1 LILAFHC
8 YLFPLTIFGEKYDML
23 QSMTGYGSAS
33 TRLGRK
39 KIDVEIRSLNSKQQ
53 DINLR
58 MPFFYNKAEPGI
70 RSVIAELLDRGK
82 IDISINVSTSKEGG
96 TASLNKDLARHYYNE
111 LKSFAK
117 EINEKNTQYMPILSR
132 IPDLFKTEEM
142 VKEAEVDAVV
152 SLARKAALA
161 VAKFRQAEG
170 KELAKDIEKNLSGIE
185 KKVLEIEKLD
195 KERIPK
201 LKEKL
206 KTKISEGISGQI
218 DMNRFEQEIIYYIEK
233 FDVNEEKA
241 RLKTH
246 CTYFR
251 QNMHEDKGGRKLG
264 FISQEIGREINTIGS
279 KANDS
284 GIQKLVVEMKDELE
298 KIKEQLLNVL

>member
-1 LILAFHC
+1 
-8 YLFPLTIFGEKYDML
+8 
-23 QSMTGYGSAS
+23 MTGYGSAS
-33 TRLGRK
+33 GRLGGK
-39 KIDVEIRSLNSKQQ
+39 KIDIEIRSLNSKQQ

-82 IDISINVSTSKEGG
+82 IDISINVANAKDGG
-96 TASLNKDLARHYYNE
+96 VATLNKELAKHYYNE

-117 EINEKNTQYMPILSR
+117 EINEKNTPFMPLLSR
-132 IPDLFKTEEM
+132 FPDIFKVEET
-142 VKEAEVDAVV
+142 VKEAEVEGLVV
-152 SLARKAALA
+152 LVKKAAQS
-161 VAKFRQAEG
+161 VAKFRIAEG
-170 KELAKDIEKNLSGIE
+170 KELVKDIEKNLSSIE
-185 KKVLEIEKLD
+185 KKVAEIEKLD
-195 KERIPK
+195 VLRIPK
-201 LKEKL
+201 VKEKL
-206 KTKISEGISGQI
+206 KAKISDGIKGQM
-218 DMNRFEQEIIYYIEK
+218 DLNRFEQEIIYFIEK
-233 FDVNEEKA
+233 FDINEEKA

-246 CTYFR
+246 CAYFKENL
-251 QNMHEDKGGRKLG
+251 QEDKGGRKLG

>member
-1 LILAFHC
+1 
-8 YLFPLTIFGEKYDML
+8 ML

-33 TRLGRK
+33 SRLGGK
-39 KIDVEIRSLNSKQQ
+39 KIDIEIRSLNSKQQ

-82 IDISINVSTSKEGG
+82 IDISINVANAKDGG
-96 TASLNKDLARHYYNE
+96 VATLNKELAKHYYNE

-117 EINEKNTQYMPILSR
+117 EINEKNTPFMPLISR
-132 IPDLFKTEEM
+132 FPDIFKVEET
-142 VKEAEVDAVV
+142 VKEAEVEAVV
-152 SLARKAALA
+152 ALVKKAAQS
-161 VAKFRQAEG
+161 VAKFRIAEG
-170 KELAKDIEKNLSGIE
+170 KELVKDIERNLSSIE
-185 KKVLEIEKLD
+185 KKVAEIEKLD
-195 KERIPK
+195 VLRIPK
-201 LKEKL
+201 VKEKL
-206 KTKISEGISGQI
+206 KTKISDGIKGQL
-218 DMNRFEQEIIYYIEK
+218 DLNRFEQEIIYFIEK
-233 FDVNEEKA
+233 FDINEEKA

-246 CTYFR
+246 CAYFR
-251 QNMHEDKGGRKLG
+251 ENLQEDKGGRKLG

>member
-1 LILAFHC
+1 
-8 YLFPLTIFGEKYDML
+8 ML

-33 TRLGRK
+33 SRVGGK
-39 KIDVEIRSLNSKQQ
+39 KIDIEIRSLNSKQQ

-58 MPFFYNKAEPGI
+58 MPFFYTKAEPGI
-70 RSVIAELLDRGK
+70 RAVIAELLDRGK
-82 IDISINVSTSKEGG
+82 IDISINVSTGKGG
-96 TASLNKDLARHYYNE
+96 GVAYLNKELAMHYYNE
-111 LKSFAK
+111 MKSFAK
-117 EINEKNTQYMPILSR
+117 QINEKNTQFMPFLAR
-132 IPDLFKTEEM
+132 IPDLFKTEET
-142 VKEAEVDAVV
+142 VKEAEVEAVV
-152 SLARKAALA
+152 ILVRKAALS
-161 VAKFRQAEG
+161 VAKYRQAEG
-170 KELAKDIEKNLSGIE
+170 KELAKDIVLNLSSME
-185 KKVLEIEKLD
+185 KKVTEIEKLD
-195 KERIPK
+195 IERIPK

-206 KTKISEGISGQI
+206 KTKVAEGISGQM

-233 FDVNEEKA
+233 FDINEEKA

-246 CTYFR
+246 CAYFR
-251 QNMHEDKGGRKLG
+251 QNLNEDKGGRKLG

>member
-1 LILAFHC
+1 
-8 YLFPLTIFGEKYDML
+8 ML

-33 TRLGRK
+33 ARSGGK
-39 KIDVEIRSLNSKQQ
+39 KIDIEIRSLNSKQQ

-70 RSVIAELLDRGK
+70 RSVLAELLDRGK
-82 IDISINVSTSKEGG
+82 IDISVSVSTDKGNG
-96 TASLNKDLARHYYNE
+96 VASLNKELARHYYNE

-117 EINEKNTQYMPILSR
+117 EINEKNVPFMPMLTR
-132 IPDLFKTEEM
+132 FPDLFKVEET

-152 SLARKAALA
+152 ALVKKAALA
-161 VAKFRQAEG
+161 VAKFRLAEG
-170 KELAKDIEKNLSGIE
+170 KELSKDIISHLSVIEKNI
-185 KKVLEIEKLD
+185 VEIEKLD
-195 KERIPK
+195 KARIPK

-206 KTKISEGISGQI
+206 KSKITEEISGKI
-218 DMNRFEQEIIYYIEK
+218 DMNRFEQEIIFYIEK
-233 FDVNEEKA
+233 FDINEEKS

-246 CTYFR
+246 CAYFR
-251 QNMHEDKGGRKLG
+251 ENLNEDKGGRKLG

-284 GIQKLVVEMKDELE
+284 GIQKFVVEMKDELE
-298 KIKEQLLNVL
+298 KVKEQLLNVL

>member
-1 LILAFHC
+1 
-8 YLFPLTIFGEKYDML
+8 
-23 QSMTGYGSAS
+23 MTGYGSAS
-33 TRLGRK
+33 IRLGGK
-39 KIDVEIRSLNSKQQ
+39 KIDIEIRSLNSKQQ

-58 MPFFYNKAEPGI
+58 MPFFYSKAEPGI
-70 RSVIAELLDRGK
+70 RSAIAELLDRGK
-82 IDISINVSTSKEGG
+82 IDISINVSTGKGG
-96 TASLNKDLARHYYNE
+96 GVSSLNKELAMHYYNE

-117 EINEKNTQYMPILSR
+117 EINEKDIQYTPILSR
-132 IPDLFKTEEM
+132 IPELFKTEET

-152 SLARKAALA
+152 SLVRKAAQA

-170 KELAKDIEKNLSGIE
+170 KELSKDIVLNLSAIE
-185 KKVLEIEKLD
+185 KRVIEIEKLD

-206 KTKISEGISGQI
+206 KTKITEGISGKI

-233 FDVNEEKA
+233 FDINEEKA

-246 CTYFR
+246 CAYFR
-251 QNMHEDKGGRKLG
+251 QNLNEDKGGRKLG
-264 FISQEIGREINTIGS
+264 FITQEIGREINTIGS

-298 KIKEQLLNVL
+298 KVKEQLLNVL